1 MKYGG
6 LIVEKKEYEIVKKII
21 LKNLNEGD
29 PIQKTAIIKLL
40 SELKEAKLMNSA
52 DIPSDIIRLHSIVTF
67 VIGDLFEKKFKIVS
81 PDQSDISENRLSILS
96 PMGLALFGYSKD
108 DVVEWQFQSGPS
120 NIRIIEVEQDIN
132 VNN

>member
-108 DVVEWQFQSGPS
+108 DVVEWQFPSGPS

>member
-81 PDQSDISENRLSILS
+81 PDPSDISENRLSILS

-108 DVVEWQFQSGPS
+108 DVVEWQFPSGPS

>member
-67 VIGDLFEKKFKIVS
+67 VIGDLFEKKFKIV
-81 PDQSDISENRLSILS
+81 PPHQSDISENRLSILS

-108 DVVEWQFQSGPS
+108 DVVEWQFPSGPS

>member
-29 PIQKTAIIKLL
+29 PIQQTAIIKLL
-40 SELKEAKLMNSA
+40 SELKAAKLMNSA
-52 DIPSDIIRLHSIVTF
+52 DIPSDIIRLHSTVTF

-81 PDQSDISENRLSILS
+81 PDQSDVSENRLSILS

-108 DVVEWQFQSGPS
+108 DVVEWQFPSGPS